1 MLKCLIFYLCQIDEC
16 MEIINENIQQYCE
29 QMTSPQSAALDEL
42 EQLSHLRTT
51 QGNMVSGSYQGQ
63 FLTMIAAMI
72 QAKNVLEIGTFT
84 GFSAICLAN
93 GVAEGGKV
101 HTIDP
106 DIEKRYLV
114 EEFVSKTNNKE
125 KVVIYNGF
133 AQEIITQ
140 KLSNEIFDL
149 VFIDADKENYS
160 LYFDLV
166 IDKVR
171 QGGII
176 LADNVLWKGR
186 VVEAKK
192 DKKTGLI
199 AAFNQKI
206 AEDSRVTQ
214 VLLPIRDGL
223 LMIKKNG

>member
-1 MLKCLIFYLCQIDEC
+1 MLKCLIFYLCQIDEY

-42 EQLSHLRTT
+42 ERLSHLRTT

-114 EEFVSKTNNKE
+114 EEFVSKTNNKD

-149 VFIDADKENYS
+149 V
-160 LYFDLV
+160 

-176 LADNVLWKGR
+176 FADNVLWKGR

-192 DKKTGLI
+192 DKKTALI

-223 LMIKKNG
+223 LMIQKNG